1 MVDTRSSLIE
11 RVRNTQDAEGWR
23 EFVELYQPLLF
34 SYVRKQGLTDHDA
47 RDMVQEIFSKLLRAM
62 PKFELD
68 HSRGRF
74 RTWLWRIMH
83 NVTND
88 WMRRLQRPTIHEV
101 EWGDR
106 IDQLESLAQSEP
118 DDDWIDQQRRHIL
131 QTALTRVK
139 ARSQPQTW
147 VCFEQYLL
155 NHYPSNDV
163 AKELGI
169 TTNSVYVNASRVLS
183 RVRDQCAQYMED
195 LADE

>member
-83 NVTND
+83 NVTID
-88 WMRRLQRPTIHEV
+88 WMRHRQRSTIHEV

-118 DDDWIDQQRRHIL
+118 DDDWVDQQRRHIL